1 MYDNNDDDNEKNVI
15 AVIVPTPVH
24 NILNDSA
31 KQALRKLKNSMEVS
45 ETYREK
51 QITNI
56 QRLQIEEQNNLDI
69 VSKKK

>member
-1 MYDNNDDDNEKNVI
+1 
-15 AVIVPTPVH
+15 
-24 NILNDSA
+24 
-31 KQALRKLKNSMEVS
+31 MEVS